1 MYLLSQQVT
10 STDIQLSVGVG
21 LIVAGVYIARKHK
34 PFDSIWQCIHVFVV
48 VLLTYLV
55 VNSVADKF
63 KKK

>member
-10 STDIQLSVGVG
+10 SNEIQFSIGVG
-21 LIVAGVYIARKHK
+21 LIVAGVYIAREHK
-34 PFDSIWQCIHVFVV
+34 PFDSIWRYIRVFVS
-48 VLLTYLV
+48 VLLAYLV